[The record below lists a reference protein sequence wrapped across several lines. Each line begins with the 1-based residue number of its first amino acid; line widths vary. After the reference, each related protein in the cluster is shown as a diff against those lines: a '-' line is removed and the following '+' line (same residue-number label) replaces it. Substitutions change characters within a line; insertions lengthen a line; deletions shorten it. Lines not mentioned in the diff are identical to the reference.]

1 MPNVVVIAGP
11 NGSGKS
17 TTAPKLLRDTLKIEH
32 FINADAIASG
42 LSAFAPDRAAFPAG
56 RIMLQRMTEL
66 AGLRENFALES
77 TLSSRSLAPRIVK
90 LRAKGY
96 VVHLIFLWL
105 LDVNLAVK
113 RVAER
118 VKAGGHGIPE
128 EIVRRRYTRSIG
140 NFFNIYRPIA
150 DSWLMLD
157 NSLQDSPKPVA
168 WRNIGGS
175 VQITKS
181 GPWNKLREE
190 YEKDILQ

>member
-17 TTAPKLLRDTLKIEH
+17 TIAPKLLRDTLKVEE
-32 FINADAIASG
+32 FINADVIASG

-56 RIMLQRMTEL
+56 RIMLQRMKEL
-66 AGLRENFALES
+66 AELRENFALES
-77 TLSSRSLAPRIVK
+77 TLSSRSLAPWLIK
-90 LRAKGY
+90 LRTNGY

-105 LDVNLAVK
+105 IDANLAVK
-113 RVAER
+113 RVTER

-128 EIVRRRYTRSIG
+128 KIVRRRYSRSIG

-157 NSLQDSPKPVA
+157 NSLQDSPKPIA
-168 WRNIGGS
+168 WRNVGGP

>member
-17 TTAPKLLRDTLKIEH
+17 TTAPKLLRDTLKVKE
-32 FINADAIASG
+32 FINADVIASG
-42 LSAFAPDRAAFPAG
+42 LSAFAPDQAAFPAG
-56 RIMLQRMTEL
+56 RIMLRRMKEL
-66 AGLRENFALES
+66 ARLGENFALES
-77 TLSSRSLAPRIVK
+77 TLSSRSLAPWLIR
-90 LRAKGY
+90 LQNDGY

-105 LDVNLAVK
+105 VDANLAVK

-118 VKAGGHGIPE
+118 VKTGGHNIPE
-128 EIVRRRYTRSIG
+128 ETVRRRYIRSIS

-168 WRNIGGS
+168 WRNVGGPI
-175 VQITKS
+175 QITRN